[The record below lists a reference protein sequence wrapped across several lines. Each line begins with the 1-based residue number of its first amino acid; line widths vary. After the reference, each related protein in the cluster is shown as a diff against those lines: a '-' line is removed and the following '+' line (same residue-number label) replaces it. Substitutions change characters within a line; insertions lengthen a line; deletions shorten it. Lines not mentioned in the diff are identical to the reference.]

1 MFQKN
6 IYWAKLLSCKYRV
19 FIKYCVFFQEF
30 LKVCHLSLASTRLLL
45 VVQKITANRSDCT
58 LALRWEL
65 WRSSQQCRGG
75 RGCSELWK
83 NTIFP
88 EHPVCES
95 VGDIGKCVLKS
106 KEYKAYKNMT
116 TVEDFWMKWEILI
129 FFSTNM
135 YTNFEYYLVSTF
147 SLYWFNYG
155 WSGNDYGIPFLQTH
169 YVQILKR
176 ILPCLYL

>member
-1 MFQKN
+1 MA
-6 IYWAKLLSCKYRV
+6 WPWLSSIDAV
-19 FIKYCVFFQEF
+19 VFF
-30 LKVCHLSLASTRLLL
+30 KLSNDALEKWPDVILTFRYLRVSL
-45 VVQKITANRSDCT
+45 VQGVHKILCVEGFEGVLQR
-58 LALRWEL
+58 
-65 WRSSQQCRGG
+65 CRRG